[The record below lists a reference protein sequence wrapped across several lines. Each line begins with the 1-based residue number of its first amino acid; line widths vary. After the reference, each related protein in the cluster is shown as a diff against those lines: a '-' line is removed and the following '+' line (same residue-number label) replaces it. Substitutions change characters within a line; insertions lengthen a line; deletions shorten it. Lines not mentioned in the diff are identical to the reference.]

1 MQKISKFCCVDLEK
15 FMLKCGE
22 RYQVKS
28 NGHKRSSESLALLL
42 FLSLLNYYYFENLH
56 FHIISKNEV

>member
-1 MQKISKFCCVDLEK
+1 MLSNAKISKFFCVDLEK

-28 NGHKRSSESLALLL
+28 NGTREAANLLHC
-42 FLSLLNYYYFENLH
+42 YYFYH
-56 FHIISKNEV
+56 Y